1 MKIIFMGTPD
11 FAEALLDTLIHSE
24 HEVVC
29 VVTQPDKPR
38 GRKGILT
45 SPPVKALA
53 EANNIPVLQPLKV
66 REEGFAEKLAAYKA
80 DVFVVA
86 AFGQIIPPDILHMP
100 KYGCVNIHGS
110 LLPDYRGAAPI
121 QWAVIDGEKE
131 TGITSMQMDE
141 GLDTGDILIKRS
153 IEIAPKE
160 TAGTL
165 FERLKPLGSEV
176 LLETLSGLEA
186 GMITPVKQGTPRRG
200 YAKILKKS
208 MGLIDFSKSAREIE
222 CFIRGM
228 DPWPS
233 AYTKLDGKMLKI
245 WSADVST
252 LDSGRPAG
260 TVTEIDSKSFS
271 IACGSGT
278 LIAKEVQPEG
288 KKRISVSDYLN
299 GHALTVG
306 TVFGNS

>member
-24 HEVVC
+24 HDVVC
-29 VVTQPDKPR
+29 AVTQPDKPQ

-45 SPPVKALA
+45 PPPVKVLA
-53 EANNIPVLQPLKV
+53 EANGIPVLQPLKV
-66 REEGFAEKLAAYKA
+66 REEGFAEKLVAFNA
-80 DVFVVA
+80 DVFVVV
-86 AFGQIIPPDILHMP
+86 AFGQIIPPNILHMP

-131 TGITSMQMDE
+131 TGITSMRMDE
-141 GLDTGDILIKRS
+141 GLDTGDILIKKS
-153 IEIAPKE
+153 LTIDPKE

-186 GMITPVKQGTPRRG
+186 GTITPVKQGTPRRG

-208 MGLIDFSKSAREIE
+208 MGLIDFNKSAKEIE

-233 AYTKLDGKMLKI
+233 AYTRLDGKMLKI
-245 WSADVST
+245 WSADVSAI
-252 LDSGRPAG
+252 DSGKPAG
-260 TVTEIDSKSFS
+260 TVTKVDSKSFLV
-271 IACGSGT
+271 ACGRGT
-278 LIAKEVQPEG
+278 LIVKEVQPEG
-288 KKRISVSDYLN
+288 KKRIPVSDYLN
-299 GHALTVG
+299 GHALSVG
-306 TVFGNS
+306 IKFE